1 MKFHYKMK
9 YHSSGILLFSIICEL
24 LWICVQADD
33 IIVVGAGMAGC
44 SAART
49 LLRNTEHNV
58 IVLEADPDRYGG
70 RMWTTYD
77 VLSDGIGKNEKFL

>member
-1 MKFHYKMK
+1 MKMTLIK
-9 YHSSGILLFSIICEL
+9 
-24 LWICVQADD
+24 D
-33 IIVVGAGMAGC
+33 IILCLCSLIVFNLSSIRCDDVVVVGAGMAGC
-44 SAART
+44 SAARI

-77 VLSDGIGKNEKFL
+77 VLSNGTGG